1 MERYGHEVPSRRQ
14 IKKQHNLVVKS
25 VSSAKEQSAVHL
37 NKLETTVEIE
47 GIVDVGTYPRI
58 KKIAE

>member
-1 MERYGHEVPSRRQ
+1 MEKYGRSVPSRRQ

-25 VSSAKEQSAVHL
+25 VSNAKEQSAVHL